1 MSGQA
6 PSVERATI
14 QSTGPTRGLARRT
27 VVALG
32 FSLATSTSG
41 RVFTIAA
48 TFALARLL
56 TPNDFGIANIGALVL
71 TILLP
76 VTDIGIARALVRA
89 RKEELSQQART
100 AFWLVVLLGV
110 AMAAVLF
117 LASGWVASFYGRQ
130 EIEPTLRVIGVSV
143 VLYSISRIPS
153 ALLERELLQGR
164 KAIPEMAAALTYGIT
179 AIALA
184 YLHFGY
190 WSVVA
195 AMVARSAVLS
205 GGLFLVAKWRPG
217 LAFDM
222 EVAHE
227 LISSARLLMATS
239 VIRLIYTNVDNAVVG
254 KILGITALGYYAMAY
269 NLGNLAAV
277 QVAGALGAVLFP
289 MYARLLPDL
298 AGVRQM
304 TLRILRYTSIVVI
317 PITLLGII
325 ATPRL
330 VPLALGPRWAPLTL
344 ALQILLVY
352 GCFHSLGPIYW
363 ALLMAKDLNQINL
376 RINLVS
382 LVVALLAALP
392 VAATYG
398 FNGVAAEFTLLE
410 IWRFLSLVWAA
421 RQQFALGVRLQAWAL
436 GPAITGSCLACIAL
450 LTMGMVWRPAH
461 ILVLGSQLLV
471 ASALYLSY
479 LVATGP
485 LAWGEMAGMVRTLKR
500 RPSASA
506 SAA

>member
-1 MSGQA
+1 MTQTAGL
-6 PSVERATI
+6 
-14 QSTGPTRGLARRT
+14 GRGLARRT
-27 VVALG
+27 LVALV
-32 FSLATSTSG
+32 FSLVTSTSG
-41 RVFTIAA
+41 RLVTIAA
-48 TFALARLL
+48 TFVLARLL

-89 RKEELSQQART
+89 QKDELSQQART

-117 LASGWVASFYGRQ
+117 LASGWVATFYARR
-130 EIEPTLRVIGVSV
+130 EIEPTLRVMGVAV
-143 VLYSISRIPS
+143 VLYSMSRIPS
-153 ALLERELLQGR
+153 ALLERDLLQGR
-164 KAIPEMAAALTYGIT
+164 KAVSEMAAALSYGIT

-195 AMVARSAVLS
+195 AMVSRSAVLS
-205 GGLFLVAKWRPG
+205 AGLFLTAKWRPG
-217 LAFDM
+217 LAFDL

-277 QVAGALGAVLFP
+277 QLAGALGAVLFP

-298 AGVRQM
+298 AGVRQV

-317 PITLLGII
+317 PITVLGIV

-330 VPLALGPRWAPLTL
+330 VPFVLGTRWTPLTL

-376 RINLVS
+376 
-382 LVVALLAALP
+382 
-392 VAATYG
+392 
-398 FNGVAAEFTLLE
+398 
-410 IWRFLSLVWAA
+410 
-421 RQQFALGVRLQAWAL
+421 
-436 GPAITGSCLACIAL
+436 
-450 LTMGMVWRPAH
+450 
-461 ILVLGSQLLV
+461 
-471 ASALYLSY
+471 
-479 LVATGP
+479 
-485 LAWGEMAGMVRTLKR
+485 
-500 RPSASA
+500 
-506 SAA
+506 